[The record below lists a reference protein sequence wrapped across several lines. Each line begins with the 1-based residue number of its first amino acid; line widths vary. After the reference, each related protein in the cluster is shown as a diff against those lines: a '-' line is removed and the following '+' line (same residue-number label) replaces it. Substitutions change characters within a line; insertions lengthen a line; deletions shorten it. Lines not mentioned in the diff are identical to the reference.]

1 MKKLILTLA
10 IIVLLAGCVSTDK
23 ARDVIS
29 NMQDKFNE
37 MKDYEC
43 YYKVITETNE
53 TKKIERYYM
62 VFKKPNKFLIEMNNL
77 TIISN
82 GEKEWIYD
90 KSKNEVIVRNATI
103 IPIPTFTEFIQNIL
117 NYYEPELIGEEKVIG
132 KECYVIKLKPKYT
145 SPNATMWISKDYLP
159 VKIVMDFDGAKS
171 TTIFESFK
179 INTGIS
185 DDFFKFKPPEGAKI
199 KYG

>member
-1 MKKLILTLA
+1 
-10 IIVLLAGCVSTDK
+10 
-23 ARDVIS
+23 
-29 NMQDKFNE
+29 
-37 MKDYEC
+37 
-43 YYKVITETNE
+43 
-53 TKKIERYYM
+53 M
-62 VFKKPNKFLIEMNNL
+62 VFKKPNKFLIDMINQNL

-90 KSKNEVIVRNATI
+90 KNKNEVIVKNATI

-179 INTGIS
+179 INTGVS
-185 DDFFKFKPPEGAKI
+185 DDFFKPPKNAKI

>member
-53 TKKIERYYM
+53 TKKS
-62 VFKKPNKFLIEMNNL
+62 KA
-77 TIISN
+77 II
-82 GEKEWIYD
+82 WF
-90 KSKNEVIVRNATI
+90 SKN
-103 IPIPTFTEFIQNIL
+103 Q
-117 NYYEPELIGEEKVIG
+117 
-132 KECYVIKLKPKYT
+132 
-145 SPNATMWISKDYLP
+145 IS
-159 VKIVMDFDGAKS
+159 S
-171 TTIFESFK
+171 
-179 INTGIS
+179 
-185 DDFFKFKPPEGAKI
+185 
-199 KYG
+199 